1 MDPRTRQPEQGQILP
16 IMAILVV
23 ILVGLLGL
31 ALDLG
36 RVYIVR
42 AQLSRALDAAA
53 LAGVL
58 DLPSV
63 PTAQA
68 RATQYMAENMPNA
81 TISFPPPDQD
91 SQFRVRGS
99 VSVDM
104 LFMKLFGFGSVNI
117 EAEAAAG
124 FGLIPVDTALMI
136 DATGSMGASPCN
148 GNQNNSGCP
157 IKEARDAASLFVQT
171 LLGGTNY
178 QTQVGFAPFRGCYN
192 PPRLHHRCV
201 PGSNILNLSSN
212 ASYLQSNIANVRAV
226 GGTGTNVCLALRQG
240 RDILYGP
247 GAQSGSNVAKF
258 LVILSDGDN
267 TYNSASYGQGAPPAE
282 CRPNTSPQNSDTYV
296 DSNCR
301 PAQTRERELDVKT
314 KALADSL
321 KAQGVEIYV
330 VAFGVCGNPD
340 NAKPSQPGYCN
351 GIGNGDHDN
360 AADRR
365 LLKCI
370 ASSTDGTNDHYF
382 EVATAS
388 DLPDIFG
395 DIARAIAFRLI
406 E

>member
-1 MDPRTRQPEQGQILP
+1 MSRNGSERGQILP

-36 RVYIVR
+36 RVYIAR

-68 RATQYMAENMPNA
+68 RATQYMAENMPQA
-81 TISFPPPDQD
+81 TITFPPPSQD
-91 SQFRVRGS
+91 AQFRVRGS

-104 LFMKLFGFGSVNI
+104 LFMKLFGFGAVDVQ
-117 EAEAAAG
+117 AEAAAG

-148 GNQNNSGCP
+148 GRQSNSGCP
-157 IKEARDAASLFVQT
+157 IKEARDAASLFVDT

-178 QTQVGFAPFRGCYN
+178 LTKVGFAPFRGCYD
-192 PPRLHHRCV
+192 PPRSYSACV
-201 PGSNILNLSSN
+201 PASKILALSSN
-212 ASYLQSNIANVRAV
+212 ATLLKSNIATVTAQ
-226 GGTGTNVCLALRQG
+226 GGTGTNVCLALKQG
-240 RDILYGP
+240 RDILFGP

-258 LVILSDGDN
+258 LLILSDGDN
-267 TYNSASYGQGAPPAE
+267 TYNRNSYGQGAPPTE
-282 CRPNTSPQNSDTYV
+282 CRPNTSPWNSDNYV
-296 DSNCR
+296 DSSCR
-301 PAQTRERELDVKT
+301 SAQTRERELDVKT

-330 VAFGVCGNPD
+330 VAFGVCGTPNV
-340 NAKPSQPGYCN
+340 ARPSDPGYCN
-351 GIGNGDHDN
+351 GIGNSDHDN

-365 LLKCI
+365 LLKCV
-370 ASSTDGTNDHYF
+370 ASSASGTNDHYF
-382 EVATAS
+382 EVATAA
-388 DLPDIFG
+388 DLPDVFG